1 MTHWLTDGKSN
12 FPMGKSVLSVMK
24 RTQKRTSMT
33 SFFPCTSKGNIMS
46 DFVGVLTIYT
56 WVNAPE
62 GKRGKRLNVN
72 KSHFCDTF
80 EMGKDLLNQWR
91 EANPNIEMH
100 D

>member
-1 MTHWLTDGKSN
+1 MTN
-12 FPMGKSVLSVMK
+12 
-24 RTQKRTSMT
+24 
-33 SFFPCTSKGNIMS
+33 SFQCTSKGNIMS

-91 EANPNIEMH
+91 EANPSIEMH
-100 D
+100 AELVITRYID

>member
-1 MTHWLTDGKSN
+1 
-12 FPMGKSVLSVMK
+12 MK
-24 RTQKRTSMT
+24 KMQKHTSMT
-33 SFFPCTSKGNIMS
+33 NFSQCIFKGNIMS

-91 EANPNIEMH
+91 KANPNIEMH
-100 D
+100 AELVITRYID